1 MDNFDRTLHIIID
14 RQVGEE
20 GLRGRGSSCPSG
32 FPETLFLVFQ
42 PQEVRDEV
50 KMLGVRP

>member
-1 MDNFDRTLHIIID
+1 MPGLNTL
-14 RQVGEE
+14 RE
-20 GLRGRGSSCPSG
+20 GACKGDVPRRN
-32 FPETLFLVFQ
+32 ELFLVFQ